1 MPKISVIMPV
11 YNTKPKHL
19 EQAIVSV
26 LSQTF
31 IDFEFL
37 ILNDSPD
44 NNVLD
49 NMVASFDD
57 KRIKYIKPE
66 HNLGIAEA
74 HNALLREA
82 KGQYIAVMD
91 HDDVS
96 LPMRLHLLKR
106 KTIYHPEN
114 HEQIQASLLFNCPI
128 HHPSVMIRKKILE
141 EFNITYDKR
150 FISLNDRKLYLDIS
164 KHAKLHNLQD
174 VLYKYRI
181 HPMMTSKVRRQEIM
195 NEQLEYRETL
205 LTQYGV
211 NFSEEEKQILNS
223 YVFNGRC
230 HIKSVAVLDK
240 IRSVLEKLE
249 QGNKSTG
256 FSNNEAFQDICSTY
270 LIKRCKNAALK
281 GLVSSKRI
289 LNKTTLPVEVPVW
302 LSLFNRIRER

>member
-1 MPKISVIMPV
+1 
-11 YNTKPKHL
+11 
-19 EQAIVSV
+19 
-26 LSQTF
+26 
-31 IDFEFL
+31 
-37 ILNDSPD
+37 
-44 NNVLD
+44 
-49 NMVASFDD
+49 
-57 KRIKYIKPE
+57 
-66 HNLGIAEA
+66 
-74 HNALLREA
+74 
-82 KGQYIAVMD
+82 
-91 HDDVS
+91 
-96 LPMRLHLLKR
+96 MRLQKQYDYMESHPEVGILGTAYQRFGNLLKR

-114 HEQIQASLLFNCPI
+114 HVEIQASLLFNCPI
-128 HHPSVMIRKKILE
+128 HHPSVMIRKKTLE

-211 NFSEEEKQILNS
+211 NFSKEEKQILNS
-223 YVFNGRC
+223 YLFNGRC
-230 HIKSVAVLDK
+230 HIKSVAVLNK

-256 FSNNEAFQDICSTY
+256 FSNNEAFQDICATY

-281 GLVSSKRI
+281 GLVSSKGI
-289 LNKTTLPVEVPVW
+289 VNKTTLPVEVPVW